1 MATSFRYREVEG
13 GIRLLGSRIED
24 EDLVIPVEYE
34 GHPVV
39 EIERQTFFVAAV
51 LRTVRLEEGS
61 KLRKVSSGAFFDCP
75 NLESVDLRAASG
87 LTVVEGSPVWGC
99 YHLSTLLLPVSV
111 EAFDVAAWSLKAPV
125 HGSFFAPGLKC
136 SKVRSPKDKMTAA
149 TSFVRGI
156 CVDGASTPDVVKTYQ
171 SYIKGHASEV
181 VGQLGFEV
189 KPLQWMLDNKCIAAK
204 DVDSLLLQAEERG
217 LAEQAVML
225 REYKDSLPARKSVGK
240 QTTRKRM
247 AAKKPAKLVEP
258 LVAEWLKK
266 VKIEVKIRRAVT
278 SGVALASGEGECSP
292 EAVQLLIERCS
303 CPRKDAYWSAKAG
316 SQDFETLS
324 YLKDDSDSYHGVWIG
339 EGNLQKISGT
349 TAVINEIASWIDP
362 DALSQKLE
370 EVYYDK
376 GVELALVALGRFAK
390 GDAVKRFIEH
400 IPQLDRYGRGT
411 KEVAIAHG
419 ALVYNDSLEV
429 ARFFNSIRTP
439 PKSWSISLLRAYAE
453 AHDTTEDDLRDSM
466 LSVPAFDSEGKLAI
480 DLGIKTV
487 TATIGEDLK
496 ISLYDDGAGKV
507 VKSLP
512 KRGVDPDVYERE
524 KARLADV
531 RKEVRETVRKRREL
545 LLSDYLSGRGRK
557 AASWKNAYLGNP
569 VLRSVARLVV
579 WQQGKSTFTVSGTAL
594 IDSGGCPYDLTDEKV
609 CVAHPL
615 QMTKADVNA
624 WRDYF
629 ARNGLKQ
636 PFEQVWEKVVD
647 RKSIKPD
654 RYAGTPI
661 PFYRFKG
668 REKHGITVTDNDYHN
683 DIRIEFAGCTAKV
696 DRLDWHRHQ
705 IEMTDRFEIKTFGFN
720 RYTRTVN
727 HIVAYLDKLCIYPRI
742 ADNDMTVM
750 EEVDDCTLAQIIDY
764 IDVASESGATELA
777 AALLEYR
784 EERFPEYGSVQ
795 SLLLA

>member
-1 MATSFRYREVEG
+1 MHV
-13 GIRLLGSRIED
+13 
-24 EDLVIPVEYE
+24 
-34 GHPVV
+34 
-39 EIERQTFFVAAV
+39 V
-51 LRTVRLEEGS
+51 LRSDPEYVFEFEKGAYRNRGGSFDGFAGILEYAGERLPFSPKAFGS
-61 KLRKVSSGAFFDCP
+61 TIDPALVLMLP
-75 NLESVDLRAASG
+75 NLPFD
-87 LTVVEGSPVWGC
+87 
-99 YHLSTLLLPVSV
+99 YLPVK
-111 EAFDVAAWSLKAPV
+111 L
-125 HGSFFAPGLKC
+125 
-136 SKVRSPKDKMTAA
+136 
-149 TSFVRGI
+149 
-156 CVDGASTPDVVKTYQ
+156 
-171 SYIKGHASEV
+171 
-181 VGQLGFEV
+181 
-189 KPLQWMLDNKCIAAK
+189 
-204 DVDSLLLQAEERG
+204 
-217 LAEQAVML
+217 
-225 REYKDSLPARKSVGK
+225 
-240 QTTRKRM
+240 
-247 AAKKPAKLVEP
+247 KKPAALGYMMLRVRGDIIDESFSEAYDKYIKSNKKKLLESMPAHEEVATYMMEEGLLTARDLPAAISIAEEAGNARLVARLQEYANAPKKPKARKKAQPKKQQVPVEP

-266 VKIEVKIRRAVT
+266 VKIEAKIRRAVT
-278 SGVALASGEGECSP
+278 SGVALANGEGECSP

-324 YLKDDSDSYHGVWIG
+324 YLKDDSDSYHGTWIG
-339 EGNLQKISGT
+339 EGNLQKIGGT
-349 TAVINEIASWIDP
+349 TAVINEIASWLDP

-370 EVYYDK
+370 EIYYDK
-376 GVELALVALGRFAK
+376 GVDLALVALGRFAN

-400 IPQLDRYGRGT
+400 IPHLDRYGMGT

-429 ARFFNSIRTP
+429 ARYFNSIRTP

-466 LSVPAFDSEGKLAI
+466 LSVPAFDSEGKLVI

-545 LLSDYLSGRGRK
+545 LLGDYLSGRGRK

-636 PFEQVWEKVVD
+636 PFEQVWERVVD

-668 REKHGITVTDNDYHN
+668 CEKHGITVTDSDYHN

-705 IEMTDRFEIKTFGFN
+705 IEMTDRFEIKTFGFS
-720 RYTRTVN
+720 RYTRAVN

-764 IDVASESGATELA
+764 IGVASESGATELA

-784 EERFPEYGSVQ
+784 EERFPEYSSVE